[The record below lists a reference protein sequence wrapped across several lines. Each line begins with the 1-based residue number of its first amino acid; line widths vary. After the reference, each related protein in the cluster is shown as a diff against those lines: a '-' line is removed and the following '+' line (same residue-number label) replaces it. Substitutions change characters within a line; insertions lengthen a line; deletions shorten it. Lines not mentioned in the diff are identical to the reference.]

1 MFPTESL
8 RHHFLPQFTCAMAIA
23 VLPATALAQ
32 AYPAKP
38 VRIIAPYPP
47 GGGADTAARIIA
59 QGLTE
64 RTKQQ
69 FIVDNRPGAS
79 GQIGSELA
87 ARSAPDGYTLLLG
100 NVGPNAILPASGA
113 KIPYDPIADFT
124 AISLVAVSEYALTVH
139 PSLPVKTVNDLIA
152 LARSRPNQLA
162 FGSTG
167 VAGGPH
173 LAGELLNNLAGIRML
188 HVAYKGG
195 SPVMTALVSGEVPL
209 SFSTLPTVLPF
220 RANGRLKIIAV
231 TGPQRSPFAPDIP
244 TVSETIPGYE
254 VTQWYGVLA
263 PAKME
268 GAIVSALNAQIAE
281 AIGRDDTRQRFA
293 ASGSTATSTTPA
305 EFQQLIQSEIQKYR
319 KIFAAAQIKLD

>member
-1 MFPTESL
+1 MQAEKTL
-8 RHHFLPQFTCAMAIA
+8 VIMRAMAFA
-23 VLPATALAQ
+23 LVPAIGLAQ
-32 AYPAKP
+32 TYPAKP

-59 QGLTE
+59 QALTE
-64 RTKQQ
+64 LTKQQ

-87 ARSAPDGYTLLLG
+87 ARAAPDGYTLLLG

-113 KIPYDPIADFT
+113 KIPYDPIADF
-124 AISLVAVSEYALTVH
+124 IPVSLVAVSEYALTIH

-152 LARSRPNQLA
+152 LAKSRPDQLA

-173 LAGELLNNLAGIRML
+173 LAGELLNNLAGIRLL

-195 SPVMTALVSGEVPL
+195 APVMTALLSGEVPL

-220 RANGRLKIIAV
+220 RVNGRLKIIAA
-231 TGPQRSPFAPDIP
+231 TGAVRSPFALDIP
-244 TVSETIPGYE
+244 TVSESVPGYE
-254 VTQWYGVLA
+254 VTQWYGVLV
-263 PAKME
+263 PAKTDNS
-268 GAIVSALNAQIAE
+268 IVSALNLQIMETIA
-281 AIGRDDTRQRFA
+281 RDNTKQHFA
-293 ASGSTATSTTPA
+293 TSGSTATSTTPA
-305 EFQQLIQSEIQKYR
+305 QFQQLIQSEIQKYR
-319 KIFAAAQIKLD
+319 KIFSTASIKLD